1 MYKAHMNS
9 YNKNDLAQLAEKT
22 HFLRDNLEKVL
33 RLTDVLQFIANNSK
47 FNHCLVLKGGT
58 AINLTVFMMPRLSVD
73 IDLDFHSDC
82 TREEMLE
89 SRSAIN
95 AELQA
100 YMASQGYVLSSGTKN
115 PHSLDSW
122 IFFYQNAAGNRDNI
136 KIEIN
141 YSMRQH
147 IYAPEWHTLNVDFLA
162 TCKVLSLAPME
173 LFGSKIKALI
183 ERHTCRDLYDVYNLL
198 HSELFQ
204 TFDLSMLRK
213 IVVFYLAVGGSQ
225 MPNKEYDLNPIR
237 QINFPQIRASLLPML
252 KKGDAFDF
260 EIAKNEVVV
269 FLQTLLQLSE
279 SEMAFIDAFKDK
291 RYQPELL
298 FDDET
303 ILHNIRNHPMAFWKI
318 R

>member
-1 MYKAHMNS
+1 MNS
-9 YNKNDLAQLAEKT
+9 YNKNDLAQLATQT

-33 RLTDVLQFIANNSK
+33 RLADVLRFIADNPK
-47 FNHCLVLKGGT
+47 LNHCLVLKGGT
-58 AINLTVFMMPRLSVD
+58 AINLTVFAMPRLSVD
-73 IDLDFHSDC
+73 IDLDFHSACSRD
-82 TREEMLE
+82 EMLE
-89 SRSAIN
+89 ARSVIN
-95 AELQA
+95 AEIQA
-100 YMASQGYVLSSGTKN
+100 YMASQSYMLSPSTKN

-122 IFFYQNAAGNRDNI
+122 VFFYQNAAGNRDNI

-147 IYAPEWHTLNVDFLA
+147 IYAPEWHTINADFLA
-162 TCKVLSLAPME
+162 ASKVLTLAPIE

-198 HSELFQ
+198 HNELFC
-204 TFDLSMLRK
+204 TFNLSIMRK

-225 MPNKEYDLNPIR
+225 MPAKEYNLDSIR
-237 QINFPQIRASLLPML
+237 QINFSQIRASLLPML
-252 KKGDAFDF
+252 KKGDSFDF
-260 EIAKNEVVV
+260 EIAKKEVIA
-269 FLQTLLQLSE
+269 FLQTLLQLTE
-279 SEMAFIDAFKDK
+279 NEIAFIDAFNSK

-303 ILHNIRNHPMAFWKI
+303 ILKNISNHPMAFWKV

>member
-1 MYKAHMNS
+1 MNS
-9 YNKNDLAQLAEKT
+9 YNKNDLTQLAAQT

-33 RLTDVLQFIANNSK
+33 RLSDVLRFIADNPK
-47 FNHCLVLKGGT
+47 LKDCLVLKGGT
-58 AINLTVFMMPRLSVD
+58 AINLTIFAMPRLSVD
-73 IDLDFHSDC
+73 IDLDFHSRC

-89 SRSAIN
+89 TRSSIN
-95 AELQA
+95 SELQA
-100 YMASQGYVLSSGTKN
+100 YMASQGYLLSPSTKN

-122 IFFYQNAAGNRDNI
+122 VFFYQNAAGNRDNI

-147 IYAPEWHTLNVDFLA
+147 IYMPERRTIQADFMA
-162 TCKVLSLAPME
+162 SNMVLTLAPME

-204 TFDLSMLRK
+204 TFDLSVLRK
-213 IVVFYLAVGGSQ
+213 IVIFYLAVGGSHL
-225 MPNKEYDLNPIR
+225 PSKEYDLEPIR
-237 QINFPQIRASLLPML
+237 RINFPQIRASLIPML
-252 KKGDAFDF
+252 KKGDIFDF
-260 EIAKNEVVV
+260 EIAKTEVIS
-269 FLQTLLQLSE
+269 FLQILLQLSE
-279 SEMAFIDAFKDK
+279 REIAFVEAFNNK

-303 ILHNIRNHPMAFWKI
+303 ILSNICNHPMAYWKI

>member
-1 MYKAHMNS
+1 MNS
-9 YNKNDLAQLAEKT
+9 YNKNDLSRLALQT

-33 RLTDVLQFIANNSK
+33 RLADVLRFITDNPK
-47 FNHCLVLKGGT
+47 LKDCLVLKGGT
-58 AINLTVFMMPRLSVD
+58 AINLTVFAMPRLSVD

-82 TREEMLE
+82 TRDEMLMA
-89 SRSAIN
+89 RSAIN
-95 AELQA
+95 SELQA
-100 YMASQGYVLSSGTKN
+100 YMTSQGYLLGPDTKN

-122 IFFYQNAAGNRDNI
+122 VFFYQNAAGNRDNI

-147 IYAPEWHTLNVDFLA
+147 IFTPEWRTVNADFM
-162 TCKVLSLAPME
+162 TTSKVLTLAPQE

-198 HSELFQ
+198 HSDLFQ
-204 TFDLSMLRK
+204 TFDISMLRK

-225 MPNKEYDLNPIR
+225 MPSKEYNLEPIR
-237 QINFPQIRASLLPML
+237 QIKFPQIRASLLPML
-252 KKGDAFDF
+252 KKGDTFDF
-260 EIAKNEVVV
+260 ESAKTEVLS
-269 FLQTLLQLSE
+269 FLQSLMQLSE
-279 SEMAFIDAFKDK
+279 SEIAFIDAFNDK

-298 FDDET
+298 FDDEAIRT
-303 ILHNIRNHPMAFWKI
+303 NIRNHPMAYWKI